1 MHTGRPRNPGV
12 TKLGTKLS
20 YPLTLIKKYLSCH
33 DPALMARFW
42 PKSCHFCLFLSL
54 FRHFF
59 GCHGHKY
66 AYFRHRSHMHLL
78 WTYTKLVW
86 SSFGHRH
93 ASVMNTGAS
102 KTGDFWVKIRS
113 QWQGRS
119 GAGIHCGNSLA
130 PQITSILIGKHD
142 LGPFWPLPSFPYV
155 HGGVKNGW
163 FWGQNQVTMA
173 GSSRDPGIIMKTL

>member
-1 MHTGRPRNPGV
+1 M
-12 TKLGTKLS
+12 
-20 YPLTLIKKYLSCH
+20 KKYIPCH
-33 DPALMARFW
+33 DPAISARFW
-42 PKSCHFCLFLSL
+42 PKSCHFCPFLSL
-54 FRHFF
+54 FRHYF

-102 KTGDFWVKIRS
+102 KMGDFWVKIRS

-119 GAGIHCGNSLA
+119 ETGIHRGNSLS
-130 PQITSILIGKHD
+130 PQITSILIGKHFFC
-142 LGPFWPLPSFPYV
+142 LGRAARVNLFKNLTMVSTPSRHSFKILIKVDYV
-155 HGGVKNGW
+155 TRRNICC
-163 FWGQNQVTMA
+163 F
-173 GSSRDPGIIMKTL
+173 

>member
-1 MHTGRPRNPGV
+1 M
-12 TKLGTKLS
+12 
-20 YPLTLIKKYLSCH
+20 KKYLPCH
-33 DPALMARFW
+33 YPAIMARFW

-66 AYFRHRSHMHLL
+66 AYFAHRSSMHLP

-86 SSFGHRH
+86 SSFGHCH
-93 ASVMNTGAS
+93 ASVVNTGAS
-102 KTGDFWVKIRS
+102 KMGDFWVKIRS

-119 GAGIHCGNSLA
+119 ETGIHRGNSLS
-130 PQITSILIGKHD
+130 PQITSILIGKHG
-142 LGPFWPLPSFPYV
+142 LGPFWPLPSFPRV
-155 HGGVKNGW
+155 HRGVKNGW

-173 GSSRDPGIIMKTL
+173 GSSRDPGINVETLERLKSHLY

>member
-1 MHTGRPRNPGV
+1 M
-12 TKLGTKLS
+12 
-20 YPLTLIKKYLSCH
+20 KKYLPCH
-33 DPALMARFW
+33 YPAIMARFW
-42 PKSCHFCLFLSL
+42 PKSCHFCPFLSL

-119 GAGIHCGNSLA
+119 GAGIHCGISLA
-130 PQITSILIGKHD
+130 PQITSILIGKHG
-142 LGPFWPLPSFPYV
+142 LGPFWPLPSFPHV
-155 HGGVKNGW
+155 HGGGSKMADFEVKI
-163 FWGQNQVTMA
+163 
-173 GSSRDPGIIMKTL
+173 R